1 MPARYELDEHGKL
14 RPDAEDFDAVKDTPD
29 DPLKSQIAND
39 AHRYRLALSRKLI
52 RLYDLGQLP
61 LELMRKIE
69 KLLQQPDPAKAGV
82 C

>member
-1 MPARYELDEHGKL
+1 MPAKYELDEHGKL

-29 DPLKSQIAND
+29 DPRKPQITND
-39 AHRYRLALSRKLI
+39 AHKYRLALSRKQI

-61 LELMRKIE
+61 LELIREIE
-69 KLLQQPDPAKAGV
+69 KMLQQPDPPKAAG